1 MFVKKIA
8 LCMILFCL
16 APLFIGVPF
25 AEAHRGTQDEIDA
38 LKEAEKNLDSAKE
51 QKAKWSKKYTAAKG
65 VVDGLLSA
73 WDDNEDA
80 IKDGTWDTVN
90 IFVATLISELI
101 RHTNNDDGKSST
113 EKLIEALDAAK
124 G

>member
-8 LCMILFCL
+8 LCVVLLCL
-16 APLFIGVPF
+16 ASLFIGVHF
-25 AEAHRGTQDEIDA
+25 AEAHLGTDTEEHA
-38 LKEAEKNLDSAKE
+38 LKEAEKNRKNALDSQKE
-51 QKAKWSKKYTAAKG
+51 WAKKYTAAKG